1 MVVDHGIPER
11 EEGKMNLLDLIQK
24 SIDERPAATKSA
36 LRLAWADGDQEAID
50 ELVEAMYE
58 MGGYENLPE
67 E

>member
-1 MVVDHGIPER
+1 
-11 EEGKMNLLDLIQK
+11 MNLLDLIQK